1 MDILDRSGILDRS
14 VCCCLVYP
22 CQAHR
27 LAAGAVTCPYVTAAL
42 HRGIGT
48 CSTLGRSNDG
58 CRDYRWAAV
67 SRRSCRPSESMA
79 CSITQPPPPHILHR
93 HYPKRTHGQGRR
105 APWPRSTRT
114 VTDVAACIRNVT
126 SRDPI
131 WHGAVPVLCGCKAS
145 GQTAA
150 DATLSGRCPAGRLP
164 ASAASS
170 RGVTRRALPGQA
182 TA

>member
-79 CSITQPPPPHILHR
+79 CSITQPPTPAHTPQTL
-93 HYPKRTHGQGRR
+93 PETNARTRSPCAVAKVHTDRDRR
-105 APWPRSTRT
+105 CGMHSQRY
-114 VTDVAACIRNVT
+114 VT
-126 SRDPI
+126 
-131 WHGAVPVLCGCKAS
+131 
-145 GQTAA
+145 
-150 DATLSGRCPAGRLP
+150 
-164 ASAASS
+164 
-170 RGVTRRALPGQA
+170 
-182 TA
+182 